1 MMLARIV
8 LVIFQLVFAWYMA
21 ACLAKGIPLGG
32 DLRIFLY
39 ALLFGLMVW
48 NAGLIG
54 AEILKGIPSPSS
66 ATLAACL
73 IGALIGAAI
82 VFIPGLLSA
91 IPFRIERLLV
101 PLIGAVIGYAARR

>member
-1 MMLARIV
+1 MLARIV
-8 LVIFQLVFAWYMA
+8 LVLFQLVFAWYLA
-21 ACLAKGIPLGG
+21 ACLANGIPLRG

-39 ALLFGLMVW
+39 ALLFGLLVW

-54 AEILKGIPSPSS
+54 AQILQGVASPSS

-82 VFIPGLLSA
+82 LFIPGLLA
-91 IPFRIERLLV
+91 AVPFRIERLFV
-101 PLIGAVIGYAARR
+101 PLIGAVIGYAVRR